1 MLLYPEGVVG
11 SVLFFLFFVTLRILM
26 HFYVQSFALHRKGL
40 CWVCLTVTNVW
51 HCKATTK
58 KYGVCI
64 DITCKKTALR
74 GTFFFV
80 CCWNGFKIYDLTSCN
95 YAKYIAHCTYYNK
108 NKCYRHNIKCNII
121 FMIKVF
127 HKNVHVRKSWTI

>member
-1 MLLYPEGVVG
+1 M
-11 SVLFFLFFVTLRILM
+11 
-26 HFYVQSFALHRKGL
+26 
-40 CWVCLTVTNVW
+40 W
-51 HCKATTK
+51 HCRGKNGV
-58 KYGVCI
+58 YGYKV
-64 DITCKKTALR
+64 KKTALR
-74 GTFFFV
+74 GNFFS

-127 HKNVHVRKSWTI
+127 HKCSCSKKS